1 MQSGHEKYR
10 DILLDQDLK
19 NKLKIKYNSL
29 KTTIKSQ
36 VRK

>member
-10 DILLDQDLK
+10 DILPDPNLK